1 MPENTFGYFT
11 KGMLFMSNT
20 STIADTPKPAQAPDT
35 QSPAKPAPQ
44 QGQDNKQAGDKPD
57 QQQQK

>member
-1 MPENTFGYFT
+1 
-11 KGMLFMSNT
+11 MS
-20 STIADTPKPAQAPDT
+20 SSPSIAADTSKPAQAPDT

-44 QGQDNKQAGDKPD
+44 QNQDNKEAEAKPG

>member
-1 MPENTFGYFT
+1 
-11 KGMLFMSNT
+11 MSNSP
-20 STIADTPKPAQAPDT
+20 STAADTAKPAQAPDT

-44 QGQDNKQAGDKPD
+44 QGQDNKQADGKPD